1 MIRPAL
7 ASTGLAFL
15 LLLSA
20 PSAQQ
25 AQAQSQGRSLSR
37 TTQGLTDL
45 PLIRDQLPNVYEFV
59 RAGEPSI
66 KVLVVGSV
74 GNKGFYY
81 VRPGTNLEEILLYSG
96 GPVAL
101 GQLQRAD
108 VFKREKIRPEVRF
121 TLSRMSP
128 DSVRYLAS
136 EVKLSTMLD
145 GDLDL
150 PVLQDDD
157 IVLVETEETTP
168 PLYRDVLSVVQTF
181 LGVFSSSLFIL
192 YVFGVAEQRN

>member
-7 ASTGLAFL
+7 LFCFALAVL
-15 LLLSA
+15 QAA
-20 PSAQQ
+20 PPPQANAQI
-25 AQAQSQGRSLSR
+25 QGRTLPR

-108 VFKREKIRPEVRF
+108 VFKPEKIRPEVRF

-145 GDLDL
+145 GDVEL

-168 PLYRDVLSVVQTF
+168 PLYRDVLAMASTF

-192 YVFGVAEQRN
+192 YVFGVVER